1 MFGLL
6 IFNNLRKAA
15 KQSEES
21 YFGSVTN
28 PEV

>member
-1 MFGLL
+1 MFRLL
-6 IFNNLRKAA
+6 FLNILHKAA
-15 KQSEES
+15 KQSEDS